1 MRVDYRPFGGP
12 LNIRGSYIT
21 ILVQM
26 NLRLVVK
33 RKAPIPKVSDD
44 DAARL
49 ADMFR
54 LLGDPSRLRILL
66 ACLGGPSSVGEIA
79 AKVDL
84 SISLVS
90 HHLRLLRAA
99 RLVKA
104 RRDGKQ
110 VFYEGA
116 DEHVRCVIADMI
128 VHAGEA
134 RDEDKE

>member
-1 MRVDYRPFGGP
+1 
-12 LNIRGSYIT
+12 
-21 ILVQM
+21 M
-26 NLRLVVK
+26 NLRLVHK
-33 RKAPIPKVSDD
+33 RKPAPIPKVSDE
-44 DAARL
+44 DAVRL

-66 ACLGGPSSVGEIA
+66 ACIGGPASVGDIA
-79 AKVDL
+79 GKVDL

-99 RLVKA
+99 GLVKA

-116 DEHVRCVIADMI
+116 DDHVRCVIADMI

-134 RDEDKE
+134 REEDED